1 MSCSLSRE
9 NLGGGDVHENGDSQC
24 DFATPGDFTSAKYA
38 TYRAGTICFTLKSR
52 TVQNKI
58 SNRAN
63 VCAESTSGRDQCSRH
78 RPSVHFRQTNSACM
92 TCMATSCSGFRIA
105 FRTHFRNIQRMV
117 LPVAPQRC
125 QSIRQPACACVHG
138 DIFYR
143 FSSMPS
149 GLPDRPKLLR
159 EIWRSPYYAMH
170 RMRIGRALFG
180 PAKRQ

>member
-78 RPSVHFRQTNSACM
+78 RPSVHFRQTNSAS
-92 TCMATSCSGFRIA
+92 TICSGMLWIGMKIA
-105 FRTHFRNIQRMV
+105 GTPTIAARLLMARRGSLETV
-117 LPVAPQRC
+117 VGALCVAVPGTLISASSAR
-125 QSIRQPACACVHG
+125 PCAAGRSRPH
-138 DIFYR
+138 
-143 FSSMPS
+143 
-149 GLPDRPKLLR
+149 GLPA
-159 EIWRSPYYAMH
+159 WGFA
-170 RMRIGRALFG
+170 
-180 PAKRQ
+180 